1 MYYIQPEPA
10 FRALLTEGG
19 VRVLF
24 HHDEWTSSAEPDHRA
39 RRNLNLMFRQY
50 WVKQRSRI
58 VEAGSPCGDQLS
70 VRGCLP
76 QKNKDAEG
84 VDVVGSARLVV
95 LLCEECGEKVVLG
108 GPESVWRSARTF
120 FECEC
125 GQLLTLADREDE
137 TRTRSVRLV
146 GRWP

>member
-1 MYYIQPEPA
+1 M
-10 FRALLTEGG
+10 
-19 VRVLF
+19 
-24 HHDEWTSSAEPDHRA
+24 
-39 RRNLNLMFRQY
+39 
-50 WVKQRSRI
+50 KQRSRI
-58 VEAGSPCGDQLS
+58 VEAGSPCGDQMS

-84 VDVVGSARLVV
+84 VDVVGSANQVV

-137 TRTRSVRLV
+137 TRTRIERLV
-146 GRWP
+146 VRWP

>member
-1 MYYIQPEPA
+1 
-10 FRALLTEGG
+10 
-19 VRVLF
+19 
-24 HHDEWTSSAEPDHRA
+24 
-39 RRNLNLMFRQY
+39 
-50 WVKQRSRI
+50 VKQRSRI
-58 VEAGSPCGDQLS
+58 VEAGSPCGDQMS

-84 VDVVGSARLVV
+84 VDVVGSARQVV

-120 FECEC
+120 FDCEC

-137 TRTRSVRLV
+137 TRTRIERLV
-146 GRWP
+146 ERLR

>member
-1 MYYIQPEPA
+1 
-10 FRALLTEGG
+10 
-19 VRVLF
+19 
-24 HHDEWTSSAEPDHRA
+24 
-39 RRNLNLMFRQY
+39 
-50 WVKQRSRI
+50 VKQRSRI

>member
-1 MYYIQPEPA
+1 M
-10 FRALLTEGG
+10 
-19 VRVLF
+19 
-24 HHDEWTSSAEPDHRA
+24 
-39 RRNLNLMFRQY
+39 
-50 WVKQRSRI
+50 
-58 VEAGSPCGDQLS
+58 S

-84 VDVVGSARLVV
+84 VDVDGPGRQVV

-125 GQLLTLADREDE
+125 GQLLTLADQEEE
-137 TRTRSVRLV
+137 TRTRSDSLV
-146 GRWP
+146 GRWR